1 MTSNFLKHARQFW
14 NEEEGLGSLEM
25 ILIISVLIAVVLLF
39 KDKIKEVVS
48 DLIDTA
54 GEKSQQVFE

>member
-1 MTSNFLKHARQFW
+1 MTSIFLKHAKRFW
-14 NEEEGLGSLEM
+14 NEEDGLGSLEM